1 MMKRIFSGIL
11 LLSIAVLVLGACS
24 NNDSTKQNAEK
35 ETTGDV
41 VATVDGKDISKKDY
55 DKELESMKATYEQ
68 QGMTADQMDSKM
80 LAELEQSVLDQ
91 MINAEL
97 LLQTAEK
104 DGVSVEQKELDA
116 ELEKI
121 KTNFADEK
129 QYEDALKQNELTE
142 KELMAQLKKQMTV
155 IQYLDSKIGKVEASD
170 EEIQAMYDQYKQ
182 QAEGQKQTPEE
193 LDKIKP
199 ELEQQILAQKKDEQ
213 TTKLVEQIRKDNE
226 DKVKIHKA

>member
-1 MMKRIFSGIL
+1 MMKRIFPGIL

-129 QYEDALKQNELTE
+129 QYEEALKQNELTE

>member
-97 LLQTAEK
+97 LLQAAEK

>member
-1 MMKRIFSGIL
+1 MMKRIFPGIL

-104 DGVSVEQKELDA
+104 DGVSVAQKELDA

>member
-1 MMKRIFSGIL
+1 MMKRIFSGVL
-11 LLSIAVLVLGACS
+11 LLSIAVLLLGACS

-68 QGMTADQMDSKM
+68 QGMPADQMDSKM

-182 QAEGQKQTPEE
+182 QVEGQKQTPEE

>member
-1 MMKRIFSGIL
+1 MMKRIFPGIL

>member
-80 LAELEQSVLDQ
+80 LADLEQSVLDQ

-97 LLQTAEK
+97 LLQAAEK

-182 QAEGQKQTPEE
+182 QVEGQKQTPEE

>member
-1 MMKRIFSGIL
+1 MMKRIFSGVL
-11 LLSIAVLVLGACS
+11 LLSIAVLLLGACS

-68 QGMTADQMDSKM
+68 QGMPADQMDSKM

-129 QYEDALKQNELTE
+129 QYEEALKQNELTE

-182 QAEGQKQTPEE
+182 QVEGQKQTPEE